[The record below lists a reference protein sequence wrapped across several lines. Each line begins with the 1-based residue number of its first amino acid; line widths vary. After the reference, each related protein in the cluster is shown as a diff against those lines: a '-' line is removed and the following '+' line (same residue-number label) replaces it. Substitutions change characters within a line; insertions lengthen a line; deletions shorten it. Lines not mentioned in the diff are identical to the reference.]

1 MLGVRLTELG
11 SEAILCHLDKD
22 MNQTAGKHFNWAI
35 IRLGNIVR
43 EAKIYDVSPE
53 EGDRF
58 FWTQCLVG
66 DPTDNIKGVPGI
78 GKVKAE
84 AILRDCNGNQEC
96 YEAVK
101 NAFACEEELDMN
113 AQCIYI
119 WRKPNDSWRSLLAP
133 GA

>member
-1 MLGVRLTELG
+1 MSSIEEPCVIC
-11 SEAILCHLDKD
+11 AIDKD
-22 MNQTAGKHFNWAI
+22 MNQIAGKHFNWAI
-35 IRLGNIVR
+35 IRLGTIVR

-96 YEAVK
+96 YEAIK
-101 NAFACEEELDMN
+101 ETYSSEEELDMN

-119 WRKPNDSWRSLLAP
+119 WRKPNDSWRNLI
-133 GA
+133 GQ